1 LVLIVRGLIFML
13 VTAIAAGQTDPAGTA
28 DKALNRAYELLRS
41 KDYDNA
47 IAQFR
52 AALALS
58 PGRAAA
64 HKDLA
69 YTLLKTGDTE
79 QARDEFGAAM
89 RLDPSDDH
97 VALEYAFLCFETK
110 QQAVARRIF
119 DRIRKKG
126 NPTAEQAFENI
137 DRPLREG
144 IERWMK
150 AVELSPDNFSAHE
163 ELARLAEQRD
173 QLTLAAEHYEK
184 AWRLRPDRRSLLL
197 DLGRVWKAMD
207 RNDDAMSALLAASR
221 GSEPRVAEQ
230 ARELLPSRYPFIYE
244 FERALALD
252 PTNVDLRRELAY
264 LHLEMKNPE
273 EAEKEFETVV
283 EGAPDDLL
291 SAAQLGFLRLSRGDA
306 DAAQPLLERVLAGND
321 DELADRVRVA
331 LHLPQVLHRRPEE
344 PRAVVSG
351 QAKELADKSLEKG
364 YLKDA
369 LKYLQVAHE
378 NDPLDFDVILKLG
391 RTYNIMKDDEDAV
404 RWFDLARR
412 SPDPQTAAEASRA
425 YNNLHPQF
433 ELFRTTVWAAPA
445 FSTRWHDLFG
455 YGQVKTELRLPRWW
469 LHPYASARFIGDT
482 KGAVNVA
489 NIGPEY
495 LSERSVI
502 LGFGVA
508 TSSWRGAN
516 GWFEAG
522 ESLRYSPTQIDPG
535 RVVPDY
541 RGGVSYGKG
550 WGGLLSRGAHG
561 WYAETN
567 DDGVYV
573 SRFAHD
579 TLLYSQNRTGYTFRS
594 LETAGLH
601 AQLYWNWNATVD
613 ALGQY
618 WANYAETG
626 PGVKFRFES
635 WQAPVTFSVAALRGA
650 YLVNTGNPRGP
661 NYNDVRV
668 SLWYAFTK

>member
-1 LVLIVRGLIFML
+1 MLLVRGLIFIFA
-13 VTAIAAGQTDPAGTA
+13 TTIAAGQTNPA
-28 DKALNRAYELLRS
+28 DVELNKAYEALRS

-47 IAQFR
+47 IAEFR
-52 AALALS
+52 AGIALA
-58 PGRAAA
+58 PDRAAP

-69 YTLLKTGDTE
+69 YTLLKTGDTAE
-79 QARDEFGAAM
+79 ARDQFGEAM

-97 VALEYAFLCFETK
+97 VALEYAFLCYETK
-110 QQAVARRIF
+110 QQVTARRIF
-119 DRIRKKG
+119 ARIRQKG
-126 NPTAEQAFENI
+126 NATAAQAFENI

-144 IERWMK
+144 IERWSR

-173 QLTLAAEHYEK
+173 ELALAAQHYEK
-184 AWRLRPDRRSLLL
+184 AWRLRPEHRTLLL
-197 DLGRVWKAMD
+197 DLGRVWNQMNRAE
-207 RNDDAMSALLAASR
+207 DAMSALLAASR
-221 GSEPRVAEQ
+221 GAGPMVADQ
-230 ARELLPSRYPFIYE
+230 ARELLPSRYPYVYE

-252 PTNVDLRRELAY
+252 PSNIELRRELAY
-264 LHLEMKNPE
+264 LHLEMKNREQAE
-273 EAEKEFETVV
+273 EQFESVV
-283 EGAPDDLL
+283 AGAPEDLL
-291 SAAQLGFLRLSRGDA
+291 SAAQLGFLRLSRGDTEG
-306 DAAQPLLERVLAGND
+306 AQPLLERVLAGND
-321 DELADRVRVA
+321 DELADRVRAA
-331 LHLPQVLHRRPEE
+331 LHLPQVLHRRPDE
-344 PRAVVSG
+344 PRAAVSS
-351 QAKELADKSLEKG
+351 QAKELANKSLEKG

-369 LKYLQVAHE
+369 LKYLQIAHE
-378 NDPLDFDVILKLG
+378 NDPLDFDVMLKLG

-412 SPDPQTAAEASRA
+412 SPDPRTAAEASRA

-433 ELFRTTVWAAPA
+433 ETFRTTVWAAPT

-455 YGQVKTELRLPRWW
+455 YGQVKTELRRPEWW

-482 KGAVNVA
+482 EGAVNVA

-502 LGFGVA
+502 LGLGVA
-508 TSSWRGAN
+508 TSPWHGAN

-522 ESLRYSPTQIDPG
+522 ESLRYSPTYIDPG

-541 RGGVSYGKG
+541 RGGVAYGKG
-550 WGGLLSRGAHG
+550 WGGLLARGMHG
-561 WYAETN
+561 WFAETN
-567 DDGVYV
+567 EDAVYV

-579 TLLYSQNRTGYTFRS
+579 TLLYSQNRTGFTFRS
-594 LETAGLH
+594 VEIAGLH
-601 AQLYWNWNATVD
+601 AQLFWNWNATVD

-635 WQAPVTFSVAALRGA
+635 WSAPVTFSLSALRGA
-650 YLVNTGNPRGP
+650 YLVNQGNPHGP
-661 NYNDVRV
+661 NYNDVRIGI
-668 SLWYAFTK
+668 WYAFTK